1 MGLEDHIHSGDEE
14 EEVTVDEVSHKKKN
28 FPLKDTPIAKIQ
40 GESIEPAMLTLMGPL
55 LTPNRTPMR

>member
-1 MGLEDHIHSGDEE
+1 MGLEDNICSGDEE
-14 EEVTVDEVSHKKKN
+14 EEVTVDEVSHKKN

-55 LTPNRTPMR
+55 LTPNRTPTR